1 MFVDLVRT
9 TTPDGHRLDGSLL
22 PAAKGTS
29 TGCDID
35 ACLMLHGVGGN
46 FYAGNLFEHLSSKLC
61 DLGIAA
67 LRVNTRG
74 HDSISISWGS
84 TGPTRQGA
92 AYEIV
97 DQCRHDVKTWIQFL
111 QDRGYQKIALLG
123 HSLGA
128 IKAIYSQ
135 AYSPNAAVRALIA
148 CSAPRL
154 SYSAFMN
161 SDSQPKFFAS
171 MATANEHVEQ
181 GRPETLFQA
190 AFPFPILITASGYI
204 DKYGPEERYNITKF
218 VDKVGCPML
227 VTYGQIELER
237 GGIAFAGMP
246 EALSSRRRADQ
257 PLEIV
262 TIAGADHAYTGV
274 YESLANALVTWLA
287 KQFPS
292 VGRNKR

>member
-9 TTPDGHRLDGSLL
+9 TTPDGHRLDGALL
-22 PAAKGTS
+22 PPSKNSSPA
-29 TGCDID
+29 CDID

-46 FYAGNLFEHLSSKLC
+46 FYAGNMFENLSGRFA
-61 DLGIAA
+61 DLGIAT

-84 TGPTRQGA
+84 LGPTRQGA

-97 DQCRHDVKTWIQFL
+97 DQCRQDVATWVQFL

-135 AYSPNAAVRALIA
+135 AHSPQPAVRAVIA

-161 SDSQPKFFAS
+161 SESQPKFFAA
-171 MATANEHVEQ
+171 MATAKEHVEQ

-218 VDKVGCPML
+218 IDKVASPML
-227 VTYGQIELER
+227 VTYGEIELDR
-237 GGIAFAGMP
+237 GGVPFAGLP
-246 EALSSRRRADQ
+246 EALLSKRRADQ
-257 PLEIV
+257 SLEIV
-262 TIAGADHAYTGV
+262 TIAGADHVYTGV
-274 YESLANALVTWLA
+274 YESLANAVTTWLT
-287 KQFPS
+287 KQFT
-292 VGRNKR
+292 